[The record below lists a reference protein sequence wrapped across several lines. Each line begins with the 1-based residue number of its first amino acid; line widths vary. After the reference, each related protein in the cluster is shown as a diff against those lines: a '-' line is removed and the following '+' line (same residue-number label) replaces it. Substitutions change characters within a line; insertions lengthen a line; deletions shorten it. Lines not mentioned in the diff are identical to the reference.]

1 MGGETMGNQAN
12 AYASRAVARA
22 ADAAY
27 AAARAA
33 RAVARAADAAAR
45 AVSLLVK
52 NERTERNEVARAKWI
67 ADGAR
72 SREQSREQTGDVVVR
87 LSSEIAFAPLGTR
100 NDTLAQN
107 AFTLGLIVREG
118 RIDERRAAAVL
129 ERAISEWH
137 DGERD
142 DRKDIDT
149 AMRQLRE
156 GMKT

>member
-1 MGGETMGNQAN
+1 MRNQAN
-12 AYASRAVARA
+12 AYAAAA

-45 AVSLLVK
+45 AVSLTVK
-52 NERTERNEVARAKWI
+52 NDWAERNEVARAKWI
-67 ADGAR
+67 ADSAR
-72 SREQSREQTGDVVVR
+72 SREQTGDVIVR
-87 LSSEIAFAPLGTR
+87 LSHEIAFAPLGAR
-100 NDTLAQN
+100 NDTLARH

-129 ERAISEWH
+129 ERAISEWP
-137 DGERD
+137 DGERV
-142 DRKDIDT
+142 DRKGIDT